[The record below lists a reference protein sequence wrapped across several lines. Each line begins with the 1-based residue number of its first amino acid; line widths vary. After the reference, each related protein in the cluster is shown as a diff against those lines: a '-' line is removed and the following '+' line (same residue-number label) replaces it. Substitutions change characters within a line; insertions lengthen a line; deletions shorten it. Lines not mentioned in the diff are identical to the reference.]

1 MTATTNTSLNP
12 DLKSAVKAKVA
23 SRIYNNDGEI
33 IREVLRE
40 SLWSESEN

>member
-12 DLKSAVKAKVA
+12 DLESAVKAKVA
-23 SRIYNNDGEI
+23 SRVYNNAGEI

-40 SLWSESEN
+40 SL